1 MKARL
6 HRHGDSMSTGYI
18 TSQSDD
24 LLGVFDARGGLGEV
38 SLQFVQ
44 QTQLVEREGNQV
56 VIVADTSLTETHTQG
71 SSPTSRPQK
80 TPPPVC
86 LCGRYLDRTCVKHSS
101 ACSNLPRCFRQSPFN
116 IWTRQLSSG

>member
-80 TPPPVC
+80 TPPQCVC
-86 LCGRYLDRTCVKHSS
+86 VGVT
-101 ACSNLPRCFRQSPFN
+101 
-116 IWTRQLSSG
+116 WTGPA